1 MCFPKIH
8 ILKANPQED
17 GIRSGSGVGVS
28 LRSDEVEGEAPMNGI
43 SALIK
48 VSLESNLV
56 SSPL

>member
-17 GIRSGSGVGVS
+17 GIRSGWGVGVS
-28 LRSDEVEGEAPMNGI
+28 LRNEVEGEAPMNGI

-48 VSLESNLV
+48 VSLKSNLV